1 MIKIKTLNYEQTEAA
16 GYLIGKQLKAGDVVL
31 LEGDLG
37 GGKTTFTKGIAKAC
51 GVLDTVNSP
60 TFTIVKIYSG
70 KVIFNHIDAYR
81 LEGINDDIGIE
92 ELITDNEAITV
103 IEWPNFIEDL
113 LPLEHLKVVFT
124 YLSEFE
130 REITIIP
137 SGISYRERFGDNNGN
152 IMFR

>member
-16 GYLIGKQLKAGDVVL
+16 GYLIGKQLAAGDVVL

-51 GVLDTVNSP
+51 GVLDVVNSP
-60 TFTIVKIYSG
+60 TFTIVKIYQG
-70 KVIFNHIDAYR
+70 HLPFYHIDAYR
-81 LEGINDDIGIE
+81 LEGNSDDIGLE
-92 ELITDNEAITV
+92 ELITDNHAIIV
-103 IEWPNFIEDL
+103 IEWPRYIENI
-113 LPLEHLKVVFT
+113 LPKDHLKISFN

-130 REITIIP
+130 REINLMP
-137 SGISYRERFGDNNGN
+137 VGKKFQERFGENNGH